1 MAKFLYDYCMEY
13 DRADLLKQWD
23 SDRNAPL
30 SPKSVT
36 YGSKKKVWW
45 RCERGHEWPAVV
57 YTRTG
62 GRVGCPYCTGKAV
75 LKGEHDLRSE
85 NPELAAQW
93 HPTKNTD
100 LTPDCVAAH
109 SHRRVWWRCEQGH
122 EWLASIN
129 SRSNGTGCPVCARR
143 TILPGENDLATTHPE
158 LARQWHPTKN
168 GGLTP
173 RDVAAGTRRKSW
185 WICEKGHAWYA
196 SIASRAGCGVG
207 CPICAGKVIIPGEND
222 LTSAYPELAEQWH
235 PSKNGPLTPK
245 QVSVYSN
252 RKVWWLCHLGHA
264 YSMVVADHTEK
275 GAGCPYCAGRKVLP
289 GFNDL
294 ATVEPEVAKQ
304 WHQTL
309 NGALTPEQVTAGS
322 AKKVWWQ
329 CPVGHVWKAIIY
341 SRTRERRTGCP
352 VCAGKVSEER
362 AARYQAVLNEP
373 LVEHG

>member
-1 MAKFLYDYCMEY
+1 MFCAARFAGERGGVLRETLYDYCLKH
-13 DRADLLKQWD
+13 DRAELLSQWHAAK
-23 SDRNAPL
+23 NEPL
-30 SPKSVT
+30 TPESVT

-173 RDVAAGTRRKSW
+173 RDVVAGTRRKSW
-185 WICEKGHAWYA
+185 WICEKKHEWYA
-196 SIASRAGCGVG
+196 SIASRAAGTG
-207 CPICAGKVIIPGEND
+207 CPVCAGKAVIPGEND

-252 RKVWWLCHLGHA
+252 REVWWLCHLGHA
-264 YSMVVADHTEK
+264 YLCCTETSSFPEYGRGRMGVRAMNTTRDSPVVAGGVISPSD
-275 GAGCPYCAGRKVLP
+275 
-289 GFNDL
+289 
-294 ATVEPEVAKQ
+294 
-304 WHQTL
+304 
-309 NGALTPEQVTAGS
+309 
-322 AKKVWWQ
+322 
-329 CPVGHVWKAIIY
+329 
-341 SRTRERRTGCP
+341 
-352 VCAGKVSEER
+352 
-362 AARYQAVLNEP
+362 
-373 LVEHG
+373 